1 MKKLL
6 LLLPFIA
13 LLLLIGCSN
22 QDQTAPQREEFQQQM
37 ESQLGEFDQR
47 IAEGRNQAEGL
58 TGDARANMEQTIDGL
73 EKQRADLAAKLEE
86 MKAVGDDEWEASKTE
101 VEQVSEDLQQALSDL
116 QGKIEDATSQN

>member
-22 QDQTAPQREEFQQQM
+22 QDQTAPQREEFQRQM
-37 ESQLGEFDQR
+37 ESQLSEFDQR
-47 IAEGRNQAEGL
+47 IAEGRNQAEEL

-101 VEQVSEDLQQALSDL
+101 VEQASEDLQQALSDL